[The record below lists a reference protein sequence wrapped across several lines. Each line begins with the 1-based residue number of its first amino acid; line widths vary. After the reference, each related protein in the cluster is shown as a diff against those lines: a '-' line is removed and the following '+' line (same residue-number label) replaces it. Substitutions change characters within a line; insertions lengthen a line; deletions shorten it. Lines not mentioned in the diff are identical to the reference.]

1 MNIGFGMRRR
11 WLGLGMVAL
20 ALPVGAHALSL
31 GERYFE
37 RVATFPVFENTSI
50 GTETVAEIVAAA
62 RDGTLLVYT
71 DGENG
76 AIGLVD
82 ITDPTAPAAEG
93 NVLVGGEPT
102 SIAVIGDYALAAVNT
117 SASFTAPSGELA
129 IIDLDTRRIVRTL
142 ALPGQ
147 PDAVAVSPDGRYAA
161 IAIENERDEDV
172 DVDGV
177 EGGLPQLP
185 AGALTI
191 VDLLGEP
198 ADWALRTVELT
209 GLNIPFAADPEPEY
223 VTINALN
230 VAAVTLQENNAV
242 ALVFLPTGRVIRT
255 FEAGA
260 VDLTAIDVEE
270 NGRIELTG
278 ELTGVPREPDG
289 IAWVSPFVLATAD
302 EGDLFGGSRGFTL
315 FGNRG
320 RVLYTSGEAL
330 DQAAV
335 RLGQYPED
343 RSENKGSEPEN
354 VAYARYGKLGK
365 DRLLFVGAER
375 SNLLFVYEVDPLGQ
389 VELLQILPTGVAPE
403 GILPI
408 PSRDLL
414 VVAAE
419 EDDRD
424 DKIRSSLT
432 IYRRSAAAPAYPT
445 IASADT
451 AAGTPIPWGALSGLA
466 VDPAAPRFAWSVAD
480 SFYAQSRIFRLDLD
494 ATPALLDM
502 AITLT
507 DPADLLAAVDAEF
520 DATLVNADDTVNLD
534 LEGIALA
541 GAGGFWLVSEGA
553 GTIGDADRPVESP
566 NLLLQVDATGAISRV
581 VRLPASV
588 EARQRR
594 FGFEGV
600 AEAGDFLYVAFQREW
615 ADDPADRV
623 RIGRF
628 DPATDSWAFYY
639 YPLEA
644 PSSPNGG
651 WVGLSDLTYL
661 GSGRFAAIERDDQAG
676 ADARIKRLYAFSVNG
691 LTPLTDP
698 AGGTTPAFP
707 VLAKSEA
714 ADLLPALT
722 ATGGVVLEK
731 IEGLAAIGEEAL
743 IVNDN
748 DGVDD
753 SSGETQLLRLDA
765 VFD

>member
-1 MNIGFGMRRR
+1 MNIRFGIPRY
-11 WLGLGMVAL
+11 WLGLGMAAVAL
-20 ALPVGAHALSL
+20 PMGAQALGL
-31 GERYFE
+31 GDRYFE
-37 RVATFPVFENTSI
+37 RVATFPVFENTSVD
-50 GTETVAEIVAAA
+50 TDTVAEIVAAA

-93 NVLVGGEPT
+93 NVMVGGEPT
-102 SIAVIGDYALAAVNT
+102 SVAVFGDYALAAVNT
-117 SASFTAPSGELA
+117 SPSFTAPSGELA
-129 IIDLDTRRIVRTL
+129 IIDLATRRIVRTL
-142 ALPGQ
+142 VLPGQ

-172 DVDGV
+172 AVDGI
-177 EGGLPQLP
+177 EGGLPQAP
-185 AGALTI
+185 AGALAI

-223 VTINALN
+223 ITINALN

-242 ALVFLPTGRVIRT
+242 ALVFLPTGRVIRA
-255 FEAGA
+255 FEAGT

-278 ELTGVPREPDG
+278 SQMQVPREPDG

-320 RVLYTSGEAL
+320 RVLSTSGSTL

-335 RLGQYPED
+335 RLGHYPED

-354 VAYARYGKLGK
+354 VAYARYGRLGN

-375 SNLLFVYEVDPLGQ
+375 SNLLFVYEVDPFGQ
-389 VELLQILPTGVAPE
+389 VEPLQILPTGVAPE

-408 PSRDLL
+408 PSRELL

-419 EDDRD
+419 AEDRD

-432 IYRRSAAAPAYPT
+432 IYRRSAQRPAYPT
-445 IASADT
+445 LASADT
-451 AAGTPIPWGALSGLA
+451 AAGTPIAWGALSGLA
-466 VDPAAPRFAWSVAD
+466 VDPATPRFAWSVAD

-494 ATPALLDM
+494 ATPALLDT

-507 DPADLLAAVDAEF
+507 DPAGLLAAIDAEF
-520 DATLVNADDTVNLD
+520 DAALVNADDTVNLD

-541 GAGGFWLVSEGA
+541 GAGGFWLASEGA
-553 GTIGDADRPVESP
+553 GTVGDDDRPVESP
-566 NLLLQVDATGAISRV
+566 NLLLQADASGAISRV

-600 AEAGDFLYVAFQREW
+600 AEADGFVYVAFQRAW
-615 ADDPADRV
+615 ADDPADRA

-628 DPATDSWAFYY
+628 DPATDRWAFYY

-644 PSSPNGG
+644 PTSPNGG
-651 WVGLSDLTYL
+651 WVGLSDLTSL
-661 GSGRFAAIERDDQAG
+661 GNGRFAVIERDNQAG
-676 ADARIKRLYAFSVNG
+676 ADARIKRLSTFRADG
-691 LTPLTDP
+691 LTPLADP
-698 AGGTTPAFP
+698 AAGITPTFP
-707 VLAKSEA
+707 MLAKSEA
-714 ADLLPALT
+714 ADLVPALT

-731 IEGLAAIGEEAL
+731 IEGLAAIGEDAL

-748 DGVDD
+748 DGVND
-753 SSGETQLLRLDA
+753 SSGETQLLRLEA

>member
-1 MNIGFGMRRR
+1 MNIRFGKPRY
-11 WLGLGMVAL
+11 WLGLGMAAVAL
-20 ALPVGAHALSL
+20 PMGAQALGL
-31 GERYFE
+31 GDRYFE
-37 RVATFPVFENTSI
+37 RVATFPVFENTSVD
-50 GTETVAEIVAAA
+50 TDTVAEIVAAA

-93 NVLVGGEPT
+93 NVAVGGEPT
-102 SIAVIGDYALAAVNT
+102 SVAVFGDYALAAVNT
-117 SASFTAPSGELA
+117 SPSFTAPSGELA
-129 IIDLDTRRIVRTL
+129 IIDLATRRIVRTL
-142 ALPGQ
+142 VLPGQ

-172 DVDGV
+172 AVDGI
-177 EGGLPQLP
+177 EGGLPQPP
-185 AGALTI
+185 AGVLAI

-223 VTINALN
+223 ITINALN

-242 ALVFLPTGRVIRT
+242 ALVFLPTGRVIRA
-255 FEAGA
+255 FEAGT

-278 ELTGVPREPDG
+278 SLTQVPREPDG

-320 RVLYTSGEAL
+320 RVLSTSGSTL

-335 RLGQYPED
+335 RLGHYPED

-354 VAYARYGKLGK
+354 VAYARYGRLGN

-375 SNLLFVYEVDPLGQ
+375 SNLLFVYEVDPFGQ
-389 VELLQILPTGVAPE
+389 VEPLQILPTGVAPE

-419 EDDRD
+419 ADDRD

-432 IYRRSAAAPAYPT
+432 IYRRSAQRPAYPT
-445 IASADT
+445 LASADT
-451 AAGTPIPWGALSGLA
+451 AAGTPIAWGALSGLA
-466 VDPAAPRFAWSVAD
+466 VDPATPRFAWSVAD

-494 ATPALLDM
+494 ATPALLDT

-507 DPADLLAAVDAEF
+507 DPADLLAAIDAEF
-520 DATLVNADDTVNLD
+520 DAALVNADDTVNLD

-541 GAGGFWLVSEGA
+541 GAGGFWLAAEGA
-553 GTIGDADRPVESP
+553 GTVGDEDRPVESP
-566 NLLLQVDATGAISRV
+566 NLLLQVDASGAISRV

-594 FGFEGV
+594 FGLEGV
-600 AEAGDFLYVAFQREW
+600 AEADGFVYVAFQRAW
-615 ADDPADRV
+615 ANDPADRA

-628 DPATDSWAFYY
+628 DPATNHWAFYY

-644 PSSPNGG
+644 PTSPNGG
-651 WVGLSDLTYL
+651 WVGLSDLTSL
-661 GSGRFAAIERDDQAG
+661 GNGRFAVIERDNQAG
-676 ADARIKRLYAFSVNG
+676 ADARIKRLSTFSADG
-691 LTPLTDP
+691 LTPLADP
-698 AGGTTPAFP
+698 AAGITPTFP

-714 ADLLPALT
+714 ADLVPALT

-731 IEGLAAIGEEAL
+731 IEGLATIGEDAL

-753 SSGETQLLRLDA
+753 SSGETQLLRLEA

>member
-1 MNIGFGMRRR
+1 MNIRFGKPRY
-11 WLGLGMVAL
+11 WLGLGMAAVAL
-20 ALPVGAHALSL
+20 PMGAQALGL
-31 GERYFE
+31 GDRYFE
-37 RVATFPVFENTSI
+37 RVATFPVFENTSVD
-50 GTETVAEIVAAA
+50 TDTVAEIVAAA

-93 NVLVGGEPT
+93 NVMVGGEPT
-102 SIAVIGDYALAAVNT
+102 SVAVFGDYALAAVNT
-117 SASFTAPSGELA
+117 SPSFTAPSGELA
-129 IIDLDTRRIVRTL
+129 IIDLATRRIVRTL
-142 ALPGQ
+142 VLPGQ

-172 DVDGV
+172 AVDGI
-177 EGGLPQLP
+177 EGGLPQAP
-185 AGALTI
+185 AGALAI
-191 VDLLGEP
+191 IDLLGEP

-223 VTINALN
+223 ITINALN

-242 ALVFLPTGRVIRT
+242 ALVFLPTGRVIRA
-255 FEAGA
+255 FEAGT

-270 NGRIELTG
+270 NSRIELTG
-278 ELTGVPREPDG
+278 SQMQVPREPDG

-320 RVLYTSGEAL
+320 RVLSTSGSTL

-335 RLGQYPED
+335 RLGHYPED

-354 VAYARYGKLGK
+354 VAYARYGRLGN

-375 SNLLFVYEVDPLGQ
+375 SNLLFVYEVDPLGH
-389 VELLQILPTGVAPE
+389 VEPLQILPTGVAPE

-419 EDDRD
+419 ADDRD

-432 IYRRSAAAPAYPT
+432 IYRRSAQRPAYPT
-445 IASADT
+445 LASADT
-451 AAGTPIPWGALSGLA
+451 AAGTPIAWGALSGLA
-466 VDPAAPRFAWSVAD
+466 VDPATPRFAWSVAD

-494 ATPALLDM
+494 ATPALLDT

-507 DPADLLAAVDAEF
+507 DPAKLLAAIDAEF
-520 DATLVNADDTVNLD
+520 DAALVNADDTVNLD

-541 GAGGFWLVSEGA
+541 SAGGFWLASEGA
-553 GTIGDADRPVESP
+553 GTVGDDDQPVESP
-566 NLLLQVDATGAISRV
+566 NLLLQVDASGAISRV

-600 AEAGDFLYVAFQREW
+600 AEADGFIYVAFQRAW
-615 ADDPADRV
+615 ANDPADRA

-628 DPATDSWAFYY
+628 DPATNHWAFYY

-644 PSSPNGG
+644 PTSPNGG
-651 WVGLSDLTYL
+651 WVGLSDLTSL
-661 GSGRFAAIERDDQAG
+661 GNGRFAVIERDNQAG
-676 ADARIKRLYAFSVNG
+676 ADARIKRLSTFSADG
-691 LTPLTDP
+691 LTPLADP
-698 AGGTTPAFP
+698 AAGITPTFP

-714 ADLLPALT
+714 VDLVPALT

-731 IEGLAAIGEEAL
+731 IEGLAAIGEDAL

-748 DGVDD
+748 DGVND
-753 SSGETQLLRLDA
+753 SSGETQLLRLEA

>member
-1 MNIGFGMRRR
+1 MNIRFGKPRY
-11 WLGLGMVAL
+11 WLGLGMAAVAL
-20 ALPVGAHALSL
+20 PMGAQALGL
-31 GERYFE
+31 GDRYFE
-37 RVATFPVFENTSI
+37 RVATFPVFENTSVD
-50 GTETVAEIVAAA
+50 TDTVAEIVAAA

-93 NVLVGGEPT
+93 NVAVGGEPT
-102 SIAVIGDYALAAVNT
+102 SVAVFGDYALAAVNT
-117 SASFTAPSGELA
+117 SPSFTAPSGELA
-129 IIDLDTRRIVRTL
+129 IIDLATRRIVRTL
-142 ALPGQ
+142 VLPGQ

-172 DVDGV
+172 AVDGI
-177 EGGLPQLP
+177 EGGLPQPP
-185 AGALTI
+185 AGVLAI

-223 VTINALN
+223 ITINALN

-242 ALVFLPTGRVIRT
+242 ALVFLPTGRVIRA
-255 FEAGA
+255 FEAGT

-278 ELTGVPREPDG
+278 SLTQVPREPDG

-320 RVLYTSGEAL
+320 RVLSTSGSTL

-335 RLGQYPED
+335 RLGHYPED

-354 VAYARYGKLGK
+354 VAYARYGRLGN

-375 SNLLFVYEVDPLGQ
+375 SNLLFVYEVDPFGQ
-389 VELLQILPTGVAPE
+389 VEPLQILPTGVAPE

-408 PSRDLL
+408 PSRELL

-419 EDDRD
+419 ADDRD

-432 IYRRSAAAPAYPT
+432 IYRRSAQRPAYPT
-445 IASADT
+445 LASADT
-451 AAGTPIPWGALSGLA
+451 AAGTPIAWGALSGLA
-466 VDPAAPRFAWSVAD
+466 VDPATPRFAWSVAD

-494 ATPALLDM
+494 ATPALLDT

-507 DPADLLAAVDAEF
+507 DPADLLAAIDAEF
-520 DATLVNADDTVNLD
+520 DAALVNADDTVNLD

-541 GAGGFWLVSEGA
+541 SAGGFWLVSEGA
-553 GTIGDADRPVESP
+553 GTVGDDDQPVESP
-566 NLLLQVDATGAISRV
+566 NLLLQVDASGAISRV

-600 AEAGDFLYVAFQREW
+600 AEADGFIYVAFQRAW
-615 ADDPADRV
+615 ANDPADRA

-628 DPATDSWAFYY
+628 DPATDRWAFYY

-644 PSSPNGG
+644 PTSPNGG
-651 WVGLSDLTYL
+651 WVGLSDLTSL
-661 GSGRFAAIERDDQAG
+661 GNGRFAVIERDNQAG
-676 ADARIKRLYAFSVNG
+676 ADARIKRLSTFSADG
-691 LTPLTDP
+691 LTPLADP
-698 AGGTTPAFP
+698 AAGITPTFP
-707 VLAKSEA
+707 VLAKSEVA
-714 ADLLPALT
+714 NLVPALT

-731 IEGLAAIGEEAL
+731 IEGLAAIGEDAL

-748 DGVDD
+748 DGVND
-753 SSGETQLLRLDA
+753 SSGETQLLRLEA

>member
-1 MNIGFGMRRR
+1 MNDLFGSPRR
-11 WLGLGMVAL
+11 WLGLGLAAL
-20 ALPVGAHALSL
+20 AVPAAAQALGS

-50 GTETVAEIVAAA
+50 DTDTVAEIVAAA

-82 ITDPTAPAAEG
+82 ITDPAAPTPAG
-93 NVLVGGEPT
+93 NVPVGGEPT
-102 SIAVIGDYALAAVNT
+102 SVAVLGDYALTAVNT

-129 IIDLDTRRIVRTL
+129 IIDLNARRIVRTL

-161 IAIENERDEDV
+161 IAIENERDEDIE
-172 DVDGV
+172 VDGV

-198 ADWALRTVELT
+198 ADWGLRTVALT
-209 GLNIPFAADPEPEY
+209 GLPIPFAADPEPEY
-223 VTINALN
+223 VAINALN

-242 ALVFLPTGRVIRT
+242 VLVFLPTGRVIRA
-255 FEAGA
+255 FDAGS
-260 VDLTAIDVEE
+260 VDLTGIDVEE
-270 NGRIELTG
+270 NERIELTG
-278 ELTGVPREPDG
+278 SLSQVPREPDG

-320 RVLYTSGEAL
+320 RVLSTSGNTL

-335 RLGQYPED
+335 RLGHYPEN

-375 SNLLFVYEVDPLGQ
+375 SNLLFVYEVDPFGQ
-389 VELLQILPTGVAPE
+389 VDLLQILPTGVAPE

-408 PSRDLL
+408 PGRDLL

-419 EDDRD
+419 EDSRD

-432 IYRRSAAAPAYPT
+432 IYRRHAAAPAYPT

-480 SFYAQSRIFRLDLD
+480 SFYEQSRIFRLDLD
-494 ATPALLDM
+494 ATPALLDS

-507 DPADLLAAVDAEF
+507 DPADLLATVDAEF
-520 DATLVNADDTVNLD
+520 DARLVNADDTVNLD

-541 GAGGFWLVSEGA
+541 AAGGFWLVSEGA
-553 GTIGDADRPVESP
+553 GTVGDADRPVESP
-566 NLLLQVDATGAISRV
+566 NLLLQGDASGAITRV

-600 AEAGDFLYVAFQREW
+600 AEADGLVYVAFQRAW
-615 ADDPADRV
+615 AGDPADRA

-628 DPATDSWAFYY
+628 DPATGSWAFYY

-661 GSGRFAAIERDDQAG
+661 GSGRFAVIERDNQAG
-676 ADARIKRLYAFSVNG
+676 ADARIKRLFSFSIDG
-691 LTPLTDP
+691 LTPLADP
-698 AGGTTPAFP
+698 AAGTTPSFP
-707 VLAKSEA
+707 LLPKAEA

-722 ATGGVVLEK
+722 ATGGPVLEK
-731 IEGLAAIGEEAL
+731 IEGLAAIGEHAL

-753 SSGETQLLRLDA
+753 SRGETQLLRLDT